1 MLYARYAEQL
11 IEIARLWWRVGQKTK
26 ALQILDSI
34 RFNIDHTLDPFLYPT
49 NSFSHMEI
57 EE

>member
-11 IEIARLWWRVGQKTK
+11 IEIARLWWRVDQKTK

-34 RFNIDHTLDPFLYPT
+34 RFNIDHTLDPFLYPIH
-49 NSFSHMEI
+49 SFPHIEI
-57 EE
+57 